1 MSTLLVQSCSAA
13 KNEVTEPTRA
23 LDVYDGYF
31 FRIIKKAM
39 REGEFRADLDLYIL
53 SAEHGLIGPDAEI
66 VTYDRR
72 MTPDRATE
80 LRESVTAELIQR
92 IEQGEYNKVVLN
104 TGLDYEHAIGDI
116 TDHTSAKMVKID
128 GEGIGYKGK
137 ELKQFIRLKDST
149 HGVTF

>member
-39 REGEFRADLDLYIL
+39 REGEFRADLDLCIL
-53 SAEHGLIGPDAEI
+53 SAEYGLIGPDAKI

-72 MTPDRATE
+72 MTSERATE
-80 LRESVTAELIQR
+80 LRESVTAELIQW

-104 TGLDYEHAIGDI
+104 TGLDYELAIGDI
-116 TDHTSAKMVKID
+116 TNRTSATVVKID

-137 ELKQFIRLKDST
+137 ELKHFVRTKEET
-149 HGVTF
+149 HGVTV